1 LSTKDCSVQ
10 GVFLSVTWCFGVLF
24 GIEQL
29 VCHCSESPS
38 EQQVMQP
45 FLEQDCS

>member
-1 LSTKDCSVQ
+1 MIVQ
-10 GVFLSVTWCFGVLF
+10 FKGRGGECLLF

-29 VCHCSESPS
+29 VRHCSESPA

-45 FLEQDCS
+45 LEQECS